1 MKNKILIIMLLV
13 ININIF
19 CDESIIE
26 APAFI
31 NNEDRSIINSK
42 DFENSNIETF
52 PMLSMD
58 DDKQKKEVKPTF
70 QIKQVVKDNP
80 AINQVLTAQHPIKEE
95 KLKINFCQPYCYDIS
110 STGDIQAPYPS
121 HFPFEVESKEKC
133 NAREAAG
140 HNVCPKQHS
149 YIHPDRFEF
158 KEDMENEYLLSIK
171 NLDVQFKSVYFLPWS
186 SKIKNP
192 EVLEQNAVKALKIL
206 NIHPTFKVLVVGVV
220 PRVNNLHKYVD
231 SYILSLRR
239 ANVVKAYLIGQ
250 GIPAE
255 RIISSGIG
263 FQKTQSTPEEG
274 VDAQDKDRRADM
286 YVSI

>member
-1 MKNKILIIMLLV
+1 MKNKTAIIILLA

-26 APAFI
+26 APVFI
-31 NNEDRSIINSK
+31 NNEDLKTINSK
-42 DFENSNIETF
+42 DFDNSNIESF
-52 PMLSMD
+52 PKLAMD
-58 DDKQKKEVKPTF
+58 TNKSTKQVKPVF
-70 QIKQVVKDNP
+70 QVKQVIKDKAKIDQALSVQTQP
-80 AINQVLTAQHPIKEE
+80 KEA
-95 KLKINFCQPYCYDIS
+95 KRKVNFCQPYCYDVS

-121 HFPFEVESKEKC
+121 HFPFEVESKAQC
-133 NAREAAG
+133 NPREAAE

-149 YIHPDRFEF
+149 YIDPDRFEF

-186 SKIKNP
+186 SKVKNP

-206 NIHPTFKVLVVGVV
+206 NIHPTFKVLVIGVV